1 MGNSLQLRRLNAYEE
16 FFQIKRDYAVVAHE
30 YGSKSLKEFKNHAK
44 TLRWKLKPR
53 TFQLT
58 V

>member
-1 MGNSLQLRRLNAYEE
+1 MGNLPQLRKLNAYEN
-16 FFQIKRDYAVVAHE
+16 FQIKTDYAVVVHE
-30 YGSKSLKEFKNHAK
+30 YGSKSLKEFKNHAE